1 MAIKLI
7 NDQELELVSGG
18 VLKEGWESITL
29 TMISMYKTKF
39 GDSGKQR
46 LKDTLAVGVDDP
58 TSTMEE
64 SDLVILYSFIDE
76 NW

>member
-7 NDQELELVSGG
+7 NDQELELVSSG

-64 SDLVILYSFIDE
+64 SDLVILYNFIDE